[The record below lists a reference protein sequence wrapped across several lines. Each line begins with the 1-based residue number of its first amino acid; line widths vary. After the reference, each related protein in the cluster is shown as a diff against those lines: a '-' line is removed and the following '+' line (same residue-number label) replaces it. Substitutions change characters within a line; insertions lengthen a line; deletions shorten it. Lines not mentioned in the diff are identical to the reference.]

1 MLLEGQIL
9 DFYEIKIHTLDIL
22 FLVDMPPYLKIIKP
36 ETLSLLANLELRARL
51 VVEGFITGLHK
62 SPYHGFSVEFAEHRQ
77 YMPGDEIKHIDWKVL
92 GKTDRYYVKQY
103 EEETNLKSYLLLD
116 ISGSMQYGSGSIT
129 KMNYATYL
137 AASLAYLM
145 LKQRDSVG
153 MALFAEKIIKYIPP
167 RSVQTYLIHL
177 LRELEQLTPQGETN
191 ISPAFH
197 TLAERIKRR
206 GLIIII
212 SDLFD
217 KQERIIAG
225 LKHFRHKKHEVLI
238 FHILDP
244 FEFSFGFSKE
254 AIFTDLETREEVRTL
269 PWHIR
274 REYRRQVQ
282 EMITGY
288 QKFCGDNR
296 IDYVVLNT
304 ETPFDKALMEYLIKR
319 KRLH

>member
-1 MLLEGQIL
+1 MSRYSQLLN
-9 DFYEIKIHTLDIL
+9 
-22 FLVDMPPYLKIIKP
+22 P
-36 ETLSLLANLELRARL
+36 ETLSAIANLELRARL

-103 EEETNLKSYLLLD
+103 EEETNLKSYILLD
-116 ISGSMQYGSGSIT
+116 ISGSMQYGSSSVT
-129 KMNYATYL
+129 KFDYAISL
-137 AASLAYLM
+137 SAALAYIM

-153 MALFAEKIIKYIPP
+153 MALFSDKIVKYIPP
-167 RSVQTYLIHL
+167 RSVKTYLIHL
-177 LRELEQLTPQGETN
+177 LRELENIKPQGETN

-217 KQERIIAG
+217 KQEHIISG
-225 LKHFRHKKHEVLI
+225 LKHFRHNKHEVLV

-244 FEFSFGFSKE
+244 FELSFAFSKE
-254 AIFTDLETREEVRTL
+254 AIFTDVETNEEINTL

-274 REYRRQVQ
+274 REYRKQVNA
-282 EMITGY
+282 MIGYY

-296 IDYVVLNT
+296 IDYVLLNT
-304 ETPFDKALMEYLIKR
+304 QTPFDKALTEYLIKR
-319 KRLH
+319 KRLY